1 MSLGREDLEN
11 ALRAIMAAKREELGE
26 PPTPEELLAY
36 RDGRLDAAARQS
48 VEARLALYPDAARAL
63 ADLAAFPEV
72 EPAPGTPELS
82 DEDVEARWMALREKL
97 GEVEKPLIPGPS
109 GRGEPPPT
117 HSGAVSPSSGSASSL
132 KLAAGALLALGVGFL
147 AGRASHPDPEGAVN
161 VTIAELTPVEEGG
174 VRAASEVEVSEFS
187 EELVLVLGLLD
198 PGEYPDYEAEILDPD
213 GVRRWSR
220 QGLRPTPLGTFH
232 LGFRRDVL
240 PPGSYQV
247 LLFGLGGDRRTRLA
261 TYDLRLAEDS
271 EGD

>member
-1 MSLGREDLEN
+1 MSLGHEDLDN

-48 VEARLALYPDAARAL
+48 VEARLAVHPDAARAL

-82 DEDVEARWMALREKL
+82 DEEVEARWMALREKL
-97 GEVEKPLIPGPS
+97 GEVESPPPPGPPLPVL
-109 GRGEPPPT
+109 RARPP
-117 HSGAVSPSSGSASSL
+117 SAL
-132 KLAAGALLALGVGFL
+132 KLAAGALVALGIGFL
-147 AGRASHPDPEGAVN
+147 AGRASRPDLPEGAVN

-174 VRAASEVEVSEFS
+174 VRAASEVEVSEES

-198 PGEYPDYEAEILDPD
+198 PREHPDYEAEILDPD
-213 GVRRWSR
+213 GARRWSR

-240 PPGSYQV
+240 PPGTYRIH
-247 LLFGLGGDRRTRLA
+247 LFGREGNRKTLLA
-261 TYDLRLAEDS
+261 TYDLWLV
-271 EGD
+271 EGSGSK